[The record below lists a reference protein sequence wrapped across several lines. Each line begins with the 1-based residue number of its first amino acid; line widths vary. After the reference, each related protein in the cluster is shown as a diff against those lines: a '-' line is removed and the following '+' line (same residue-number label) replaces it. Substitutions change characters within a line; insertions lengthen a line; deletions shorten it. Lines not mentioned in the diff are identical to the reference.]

1 MLSSDEEQNLLC
13 SSILIDSVR
22 HISIIN
28 EGCNLLHIAALL
40 RKVESQ
46 VSGTTEIQ
54 DEPGANVLFAR
65 MIEWIIV
72 RVAIVYEP
80 P

>member
-1 MLSSDEEQNLLC
+1 MLSPDEEQNLIC
-13 SSILIDSVR
+13 YSILIDSVR

-28 EGCNLLHIAALL
+28 HACSLLHIATLL

-54 DEPGANVLFAR
+54 DEHGVNVLFAR
-65 MIEWIIV
+65 MLE
-72 RVAIVYEP
+72 
-80 P
+80 